1 MVRQIYNK
9 GPPLVRPQVRRRERR
24 RERRRGRRRE
34 RRRERRKWPGIPRGL
49 GNEDEITEA
58 EILAK
63 TAEVARHVSTW
74 HGAGR
79 D

>member
-1 MVRQIYNK
+1 MDVAENGS
-9 GPPLVRPQVRRRERR
+9 GPGGQYGPFAFCAIVALLPSM
-24 RERRRGRRRE
+24 
-34 RRRERRKWPGIPRGL
+34 GIPRGL

-74 HGAGR
+74 HGASR